1 MTRRHLVDPRVESG
15 RAPRWLLVAPL
26 ALASSLA
33 CQDIN
38 GPIYFKGPSPLLEL
52 QGTEKTPRITDAVT
66 LRFRAPNADETKA
79 LDAQGAAL
87 KQADPMHRD
96 IAVPWVS
103 RDKVHLELL
112 FTVKNLDT
120 DPGTFDVVVDGANQ
134 YTKYDENVVAAAL
147 GQGNN
152 DAAVYL
158 PLMSLHPDL
167 PMTLEAGGTYQGTL
181 REDDFDEGEGDLD
194 AIGRWM
200 APFASVLINRSDV
213 DPIGLEMVPAQV
225 VTPALMEVDVT
236 FTASKHMTC
245 EWLLR
250 VRDDDD
256 RLWHTT
262 GDPLFSPTPTLFQ
275 PMLPP
280 KT

>member
-1 MTRRHLVDPRVESG
+1 MTESHCWARR
-15 RAPRWLLVAPL
+15 LLPL
-26 ALASSLA
+26 ALVTLSSLA
-33 CQDIN
+33 CQEIN

-52 QGTEKTPRITDAVT
+52 QGTEKTPRITNAVR
-66 LRFRAPNADETKA
+66 LRFRQPNSDEQKA
-79 LDAQGAAL
+79 LDSEGAAL
-87 KQADPMHRD
+87 KAADPTHRD

-120 DPGTFDVVVDGANQ
+120 DPGTFDVLVDGANQ
-134 YTKYDENVVAAAL
+134 YTKYDENVVAATLA
-147 GQGNN
+147 QGNN

-158 PLMSLHPDL
+158 PLLSLHPDL
-167 PMTLEAGGTYQGTL
+167 PMALDPGGVYQGTF
-181 REDDFDEGEGDLD
+181 REDDFDEADGDLD

-213 DPIGLEMVPAQV
+213 NPIGLEMVPANV
-225 VTPALMEVDVT
+225 VTPALMEIDVT
-236 FTASKHMTC
+236 FTSSKHMTC

-256 RLWHTT
+256 RLLHT
-262 GDPLFSPTPTLFQ
+262 DSDQQFSPTPTLFE